1 MALASDPVCGNSAV
15 EAGEECE
22 AGDLNAKTCIAEG
35 LAGGTLDC
43 AAGCAFGT
51 SGCYATRFDASGPT
65 IVDHQ
70 TGLEWEKKDSAEFV
84 ASICPGGL
92 TCANAHDVD
101 NYYQWTGT
109 GTAPDGKRLP
119 NGWGPGA

>member
-70 TGLEWEKKDSAEFV
+70 TGLEWEKKDSA
-84 ASICPGGL
+84 GGGES
-92 TCANAHDVD
+92 
-101 NYYQWTGT
+101 QW
-109 GTAPDGKRLP
+109 GTAATGVRGVLRRATRSANLRSTKRLSE
-119 NGWGPGA
+119 